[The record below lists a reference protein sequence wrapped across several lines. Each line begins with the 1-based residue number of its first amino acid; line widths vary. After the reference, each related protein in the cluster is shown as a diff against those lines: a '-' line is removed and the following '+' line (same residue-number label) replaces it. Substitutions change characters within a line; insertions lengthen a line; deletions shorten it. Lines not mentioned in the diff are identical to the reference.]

1 MPEKDMGRIYS
12 HNKGKSHSTR
22 PTFKRSPSW
31 IMYSQD
37 EVESI
42 IIKMAKDEVP
52 PSLIGVKLRDEYG
65 IPLLKN
71 FIGKSVSDVLKA
83 NNLAK
88 DIPEDLELLVKRA
101 RLMQLHLKKNHG
113 DRKNVRSLELIEA
126 KIHRNSKRYKKH
138 NLLPPDWKYIS
149 KVAQLT

>member
-1 MPEKDMGRIYS
+1 MPDKNMGRIYS

-31 IMYSQD
+31 IMYNQE

-42 IIKMAKDEVP
+42 IIKMAKDEVS

-83 NNLAK
+83 NNLEK

-101 RLMQLHLKKNHG
+101 RLMQIHLKKNHG
-113 DRKNVRSLELIEA
+113 DRKNVRSLEVIEA
-126 KIHRNSKRYKKH
+126 KIHRNSKRYRKH
-138 NLLPPDWKYIS
+138 NLLPPGWKYIS
-149 KVAQLT
+149 KVAQLA